1 MNVLDQFRLQGKRAL
16 VTGASRGLGFQMADA
31 LAQAGADVII
41 TGRTLETLEKAGE
54 KLARH
59 GTNIDVVAI
68 DMANPDLCESAL
80 EQLAAGQ
87 FGPIHVLINNIGG
100 RTGPQQT
107 QDLTLQEWQGA
118 IDLNLTSCFL
128 GTKILGR
135 EMIKRGEGG
144 RIINIAS
151 MNAYVSNRGIGGR
164 SYETAKAAIV
174 QFTKSTAADW
184 APFGINVNAICP
196 GLFMTD
202 ANVEWNLTKPEVIE
216 QLTSSTPMGRA
227 GEPHELGALAVYL
240 ASPASSYM
248 TGAALVIDG
257 GYTLW

>member
-1 MNVLDQFRLQGKRAL
+1 MNVLDQFKLTGKRAL
-16 VTGASRGLGFQMADA
+16 VTGASRGLGFQMAMA

-41 TGRTLETLEKAGE
+41 TGRNAETLEKSRKE
-54 KLARH
+54 LAQF
-59 GTNIDVVAI
+59 GTKIDVVAV
-68 DMANPDLCESAL
+68 DMADPKTCEEAF

-87 FGPIHVLINNIGG
+87 FGPIHILINNIGG

-107 QDLTLQEWQGA
+107 QDLTLEQWQEA

-135 EMIKRGEGG
+135 EMIKRAEGG
-144 RIINIAS
+144 RIINVAS

-164 SYETAKAAIV
+164 SYETAKAAMV
-174 QFTKSTAADW
+174 QFTKATAADW

-202 ANVEWNLTKPEVIE
+202 ANVEWNKTKPEVIE
-216 QLTSSTPMGRA
+216 QITNSTPMGRA
-227 GEPHELGALAVYL
+227 GEPSELGPLAVYL